1 MTPQAFCPPGRS
13 LVAWFIGLGCHFL
26 WTRVSHRVWVILLL
40 FFSLISYA
48 LYRFPTLSLNRKD
61 QGWWLKN
68 FLQVR
73 RSRPEEVKW
82 VSLDGTPSSGGMTN
96 TEELLEEID
105 GVLAGGGG
113 SISSLSFRDP
123 ESLGVGGVH
132 SLWRFNSNRQYYMG
146 WVYFPSLT

>member
-1 MTPQAFCPPGRS
+1 M
-13 LVAWFIGLGCHFL
+13 I
-26 WTRVSHRVWVILLL
+26 
-40 FFSLISYA
+40 
-48 LYRFPTLSLNRKD
+48 KD
-61 QGWWLKN
+61 SN
-68 FLQVR
+68 FLRVR

-105 GVLAGGGG
+105 RVLAGGGG

-132 SLWRFNSNRQYYMG
+132 SL
-146 WVYFPSLT
+146 